1 MWQIRAMRIR
11 PSIAAV
17 LIGTLRQ
24 GARHVADWHVPL
36 ALIAAAACLVA
47 AVTLPILVVRQFF
60 FYGQTLSLLDGVNAL
75 LADGDWLLAAI
86 LVLFSIAIPL
96 VKIGILLA
104 MWWRRRWGRSPRGW
118 LLMSL
123 EWSSRWAM
131 LDVFVV
137 ALAVVVVKAQ
147 ALADAHVAGAV
158 YPFLAAIGLIAYAAR
173 ALSTVRGA
181 QQAS

>member
-1 MWQIRAMRIR
+1 MRIR
-11 PSIAAV
+11 PSVSTA
-17 LIGTLRQ
+17 LIGTLRN
-24 GARHVADWHVPL
+24 GARHAADWHVPL

-47 AVTLPILVVRQFF
+47 AVTLPILAVREFF
-60 FYGQTLSLLDGVNAL
+60 FYGQELSILDGVNAL
-75 LADGDWLLAAI
+75 LEDGDWLLAAI

-104 MWWRRRWGRSPRGW
+104 MWWRLRRGRSPRGW

-158 YPFLAAIGLIAYAAR
+158 YPFVAAVGLIAYSAR
-173 ALSTVRGA
+173 AVSTVRDA
-181 QQAS
+181 QQAT